1 MPEQEYASK
10 HESTRDIPRSSPCT
24 LHSSALHFISMDP
37 PRHLLHG
44 TEEPLCPATP
54 KHQITNRDRPKTPC
68 APRKSKASPIF
79 ASRADAHASSS
90 AGPTLTRP
98 QRPQRLQQLATK
110 DQGPQ
115 RGNPGPLPLRR
126 DEQPHAPHPDPA
138 LKPPREA
145 PSSPTPAPRLGIRL
159 RAAARGMSAFFDRN
173 RAGQTAPQ
181 QHQQPQQQQQ
191 PQAQTSQ
198 QFQNVPHQSAH
209 GQNFAV
215 MNGMN
220 GGGVPGG
227 MVGMPT
233 PAGHQ
238 SELNYIYSLVEELS
252 KQLADNRRQT
262 ENIVAGIGRVRNRAR
277 NQSLGNEELISA
289 ASEEVNGTPCHPC
302 LNNLHHLDCELMF
315 LGTR

>member
-1 MPEQEYASK
+1 
-10 HESTRDIPRSSPCT
+10 
-24 LHSSALHFISMDP
+24 MDP
-37 PRHLLHG
+37 PGYLLHG
-44 TEEPLCPATP
+44 EEGPLCPATP
-54 KHQITNRDRPKTPC
+54 KQQITNQDRSETPY
-68 APRKSKASPIF
+68 APRKSKAPPIF
-79 ASRADAHASSS
+79 ASRVDARASLP
-90 AGPTLTRP
+90 AGQTLTFL
-98 QRPQRLQQLATK
+98 QRLQQLAAK

-115 RGNPGPLPLRR
+115 RGSPGPLPSRR
-126 DEQPHAPHPDPA
+126 NEQPPAPRPDPA
-138 LKPPREA
+138 LRPGEA
-145 PSSPTPAPRLGIRL
+145 PSSPTPAPRLGVRL
-159 RAAARGMSAFFDRN
+159 RAAARGMSAFYDRN
-173 RAGQTAPQ
+173 RAGQPASQ
-181 QHQQPQQQQQ
+181 QHQQPQQQ

-209 GQNFAV
+209 GQNSAA

-277 NQSLGNEELISA
+277 NQSLGNEELINA
-289 ASEEVNGTPCHPC
+289 ASEEVNGK
-302 LNNLHHLDCELMF
+302 L
-315 LGTR
+315 